1 MSFIA
6 AVKNLLIAN
15 RERTLE
21 TLTAIYAAVIAQ
33 VVASP

>member
-1 MSFIA
+1 MQKLDE
-6 AVKNLLIAN
+6 AVAVAD
-15 RERTLE
+15 LE